1 MSYTNPNASATYT
14 LTAGGLTNSTI
25 ADTNLI
31 GADTYAKTL
40 YLSGA
45 AVTAD
50 ALTVASGGVLH
61 LREGAVGDLLLSGG
75 AAELRASHGSIE
87 TLSVALGTLYI
98 AGDVE
103 IGTVNFGKSASHAH
117 TVYFSGGV
125 INGGIVQGD
134 PVFSFSA
141 GQATGKSGGVIN
153 NVTFTSGTYLFISAG
168 YFYNCTIENKCGPWR
183 VAGAN
188 TVVSSMTILQ
198 KEATSTQRGQSAGL
212 MKDCLI
218 SNGGFMRQQ
227 GGSNVNLTIANGSLT
242 LSGGMLITPTLS
254 AGKINVLNGYVS
266 GAKISAGTLNLLNGN
281 TVRAIYDIE
290 VTKNEAG
297 DRGYLYVYSNGIV
310 SGGSASGGLV
320 GIYSGGTVS
329 GFTFGADTYTNMH
342 GGYICGGSAVGGGQI
357 RLHSDGLNVISGATF
372 NGANLQDFSYSEAE
386 GVGGSAV
393 DLKFANN
400 ATYNHGHTWSGTFY
414 SGGYASNLTFESG
427 AKLIMSHGNL
437 VRDVHFT
444 ANAYMTMADGVVSG
458 ADFKSG
464 AYLNMSGGELN
475 DVTVGS
481 GTVYMS
487 GGKVERLKTEDG
499 VVNVV
504 YTSSGGTI
512 TGSSL
517 QYSGAKLLVSGGEIA
532 GAVVNSGASL
542 SLTGGTVRDTIFNG
556 YCARVVQTGG
566 SQIDNTGRGYVLWDT
581 RKGLNEG
588 MVIVGSGTS
597 GELVASV
604 WVSNGGMISSAYL
617 EKTMAAFR
625 QGGVVKD
632 TVFGANT
639 WINMY
644 QGVQVSD
651 CQAISGASLRLRG
664 GTFTES
670 LIRDN
675 SFMDVYS
682 GTADGLTFQDGTLLR
697 ISNSGTVRNTTLDG
711 GNLCVSSGATVSN
724 TTVSNGGFMY
734 VQSNGKDMKI
744 EGATVRSGGSISF
757 YTSGTQVTGLTA
769 DAGATVIINVL
780 GTTANTPAAIDSLA
794 NVAEITVSNAT
805 LGTTYTLAGTG
816 NANLKANVEYQGFKT
831 SVTAGE
837 SYINPLYGGRKFTIN
852 ADGTTFEVEENDI
865 RSSIRTTEAAD
876 LIQSGAT
883 INNGDRAL
891 LWEEVNLAAGS
902 AVTFADANIAGDAWL
917 DLDRTNMATGATLYG
932 AAGNY
937 DGTIRYL
944 VHGAGTLGNFAAGA
958 AAGGKVGGVELV
970 AHNNNFGLTYL
981 GGFGDVTDHVS
992 AIVSS
997 GNTLT
1002 KDFYAGAL
1010 ANYAKTGSATSIGD
1024 IDTTIEMRTDN
1035 TRTTDRVKGNIYGA
1049 SAVKV
1054 GTLNTSV
1061 TAPIHQV
1068 GDVSITLAGGTAADS
1083 KFCLFAGGYATG
1095 TDSEKTAAVYT
1106 VESVTATVSGGS
1118 WGSANGGRG
1127 IFGGAFASGVKAEVG
1142 DINLTVSDGTMG
1154 NVYGGGWSQK
1164 DGLSVVGDVNLAIT
1178 GGTVANV
1185 FGGGTHSTSGGATEA
1200 GKVTITVSDGTIS
1213 GNIYARG
1220 QLAGDTVA
1228 SAEVIFTGGKNFSC
1242 GVYGYSY
1249 VGGDDSDATLNFST
1263 YTGKFSGAIGG
1274 FRSVGLTANTAMTL
1288 STAAAD
1294 VSNGDWVFDLTERRL
1309 FFDDQAILNWSAA
1322 DFTEDTVTLKVASS
1336 RSQCWTLVSGAD
1348 ASAYNTAA
1356 GKFLVEVDGGDAV
1369 ALTFDAETGRTGTLA
1384 DGAYAGWGFAV
1395 EDSVLKFTKLA

>member
-1 MSYTNPNASATYT
+1 
-14 LTAGGLTNSTI
+14 
-25 ADTNLI
+25 
-31 GADTYAKTL
+31 
-40 YLSGA
+40 
-45 AVTAD
+45 
-50 ALTVASGGVLH
+50 
-61 LREGAVGDLLLSGG
+61 
-75 AAELRASHGSIE
+75 
-87 TLSVALGTLYI
+87 
-98 AGDVE
+98 
-103 IGTVNFGKSASHAH
+103 
-117 TVYFSGGV
+117 
-125 INGGIVQGD
+125 
-134 PVFSFSA
+134 
-141 GQATGKSGGVIN
+141 
-153 NVTFTSGTYLFISAG
+153 
-168 YFYNCTIENKCGPWR
+168 
-183 VAGAN
+183 
-188 TVVSSMTILQ
+188 
-198 KEATSTQRGQSAGL
+198 
-212 MKDCLI
+212 
-218 SNGGFMRQQ
+218 
-227 GGSNVNLTIANGSLT
+227 
-242 LSGGMLITPTLS
+242 
-254 AGKINVLNGYVS
+254 
-266 GAKISAGTLNLLNGN
+266 
-281 TVRAIYDIE
+281 
-290 VTKNEAG
+290 
-297 DRGYLYVYSNGIV
+297 
-310 SGGSASGGLV
+310 
-320 GIYSGGTVS
+320 
-329 GFTFGADTYTNMH
+329 
-342 GGYICGGSAVGGGQI
+342 
-357 RLHSDGLNVISGATF
+357 
-372 NGANLQDFSYSEAE
+372 
-386 GVGGSAV
+386 
-393 DLKFANN
+393 
-400 ATYNHGHTWSGTFY
+400 
-414 SGGYASNLTFESG
+414 
-427 AKLIMSHGNL
+427 
-437 VRDVHFT
+437 
-444 ANAYMTMADGVVSG
+444 
-458 ADFKSG
+458 
-464 AYLNMSGGELN
+464 
-475 DVTVGS
+475 
-481 GTVYMS
+481 
-487 GGKVERLKTEDG
+487 
-499 VVNVV
+499 
-504 YTSSGGTI
+504 
-512 TGSSL
+512 
-517 QYSGAKLLVSGGEIA
+517 
-532 GAVVNSGASL
+532 
-542 SLTGGTVRDTIFNG
+542 
-556 YCARVVQTGG
+556 
-566 SQIDNTGRGYVLWDT
+566 
-581 RKGLNEG
+581 
-588 MVIVGSGTS
+588 
-597 GELVASV
+597 
-604 WVSNGGMISSAYL
+604 
-617 EKTMAAFR
+617 
-625 QGGVVKD
+625 
-632 TVFGANT
+632 
-639 WINMY
+639 INMY

-697 ISNSGTVRNTTLDG
+697 VSNAGVVRNTTLDG

-769 DAGATVIINVL
+769 DAGATVIVNVL

-852 ADGTTFEVEENDI
+852 ADGTTFEVEANDI

-958 AAGGKVGGVELV
+958 VAGGKVGGVELV
-970 AHNNNFGLTYL
+970 AYNNNFGLTYL
-981 GGFGDVTDHVS
+981 GGFGNVTDHVS

-1035 TRTTDRVKGNIYGA
+1035 TLTTDRVKGNIYGA

-1054 GTLNTSV
+1054 GTLSTSV

-1068 GDVSITLAGGTAADS
+1068 GDVSITLAGG
-1083 KFCLFAGGYATG
+1083 YATG
-1095 TDSEKTAAVYT
+1095 TDSAKAAAVYT

-1127 IFGGAFASGVKAEVG
+1127 IFGGTFASGVKAEVG
-1142 DINLTVSDGTMG
+1142 DINLTVSGGTMG

-1164 DGLSVVGDVNLAIT
+1164 NGVSVVGDVNLSIS

-1185 FGGGTHSTSGGATEA
+1185 FGGGTHSTSGGTTSADN
-1200 GKVTITVSDGTIS
+1200 VTITVSGGTIS

-1228 SAEVIFTGGKNFSC
+1228 SAEVIFTGDKNFSC

-1263 YTGKFSGAIGG
+1263 YTGTFSGKIGG
-1274 FRSVGLTANTAMTL
+1274 FGDGITFAGNTVMTL
-1288 STAAAD
+1288 GTAAAD

-1322 DFTEDTVTLKVASS
+1322 DFSEDTVTLKVASS